1 MKIEAQLIEIAAWRG
16 ELANIL
22 LAIAAVILFGI
33 VTAMIQE
40 RRPGIT
46 RRAIGWLSL
55 SQSAAWRSPRPR
67 CTRFHCSERRLTNF
81 ASQIVTPRP
90 F

>member
-1 MKIEAQLIEIAAWRG
+1 MKIEELIELTAWRG

-33 VTAMIQE
+33 VAAMIQE

-46 RRAIGWLSL
+46 RRAIGWLILVALCGLAFAAAALRALSL
-55 SQSAAWRSPRPR
+55 
-67 CTRFHCSERRLTNF
+67 L
-81 ASQIVTPRP
+81 
-90 F
+90 

>member
-1 MKIEAQLIEIAAWRG
+1 MKIEAQLIEIAAWRA

-33 VTAMIQE
+33 VAAMIQE
-40 RRPGIT
+40 RGPGIT

-55 SQSAAWRSPRPR
+55 VAVCGLAFAAAALRALS
-67 CTRFHCSERRLTNF
+67 LL
-81 ASQIVTPRP
+81 
-90 F
+90 